1 MHIIAW
7 ARGELEDFLGQEP
20 AGTQMA
26 GPGARAPARPFGFL
40 ENLRPRNERQ
50 QVQP

>member
-7 ARGELEDFLGQEP
+7 AKDELEGFLRQEP

-26 GPGARAPARPFGFL
+26 GPGVRAPARPFGFL
-40 ENLRPRNERQ
+40 ENLRPRNGRQ